1 MSIMKNLLVV
11 AVISLAAFGA
21 QAQGLEKTFNASC
34 NCYEITNH
42 YDNGQVSS
50 LTHQNAKGQMDG
62 KEIVFFQDGKVQYE
76 RIWKNGKLDGAGKH
90 YFRNGNLYYTEIY
103 ENGTKAGE
111 WKFYDDQGDM
121 VQTIAYSGLN
131 SDGLYKY
138 FHGGVFYLEQ
148 TIVQGSMSN
157 QIVHNQ
163 EIYNQLLAEYENG
176 RNANK

>member
-1 MSIMKNLLVV
+1 
-11 AVISLAAFGA
+11 
-21 QAQGLEKTFNASC
+21 
-34 NCYEITNH
+34 
-42 YDNGQVSS
+42 

-62 KEIVFFQDGKVQYE
+62 KEIVYFQDGKVQYE
-76 RIWKNGKLDGAGKH
+76 RTWKNGKLDGTGKH
-90 YFRNGNLYYTEIY
+90 YFRNGNLYYTEVY

-163 EIYNQLLAEYENG
+163 EIYDQLLTEYENG
-176 RNANK
+176 RNATK